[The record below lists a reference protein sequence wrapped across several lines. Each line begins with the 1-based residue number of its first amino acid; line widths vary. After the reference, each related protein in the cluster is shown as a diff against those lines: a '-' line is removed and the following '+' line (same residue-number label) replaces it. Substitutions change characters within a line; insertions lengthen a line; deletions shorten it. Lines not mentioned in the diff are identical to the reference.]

1 MMEHVDHVS
10 LRPDHAVAAVL
21 VEESVVSVLTFGDV
35 PFVEILQ
42 HHHEAH
48 LVAELDELLGRH
60 VVGCADGVASH
71 VLEHCELPAESCLVD
86 GCSKRAEV
94 VVQADSAELA
104 RLAVE
109 EESLVRD
116 DLYGPETESC
126 ADLVAWNGAVCN

>member
-35 PFVEILQ
+35 PFVEILK

-60 VVGCADGVASH
+60 VV
-71 VLEHCELPAESCLVD
+71 
-86 GCSKRAEV
+86 
-94 VVQADSAELA
+94 
-104 RLAVE
+104 
-109 EESLVRD
+109 
-116 DLYGPETESC
+116 
-126 ADLVAWNGAVCN
+126 